1 MNGFISPIGPT
12 RPIRFYRTN
21 NPRQRVT
28 YLITRDFIQNT
39 AAMLVC
45 QSVYSSLD
53 WLPNRQTLP
62 QITTRGLFLCPLFGD
77 FFLHVNRLGIHRLG
91 DFL

>member
-1 MNGFISPIGPT
+1 
-12 RPIRFYRTN
+12 
-21 NPRQRVT
+21 
-28 YLITRDFIQNT
+28 
-39 AAMLVC
+39 MLVC